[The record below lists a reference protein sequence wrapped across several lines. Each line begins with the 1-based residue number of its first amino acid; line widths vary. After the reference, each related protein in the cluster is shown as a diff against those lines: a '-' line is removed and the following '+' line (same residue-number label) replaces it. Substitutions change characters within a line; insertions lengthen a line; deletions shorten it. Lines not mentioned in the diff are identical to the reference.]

1 MDLKFVDFP
10 THETHKIQCPTNKN
24 DFTVNKKT
32 NHVFVVVVRLMRQAY
47 LEVALVYLYSSGA
60 ASLKDGVGID
70 PAGSESVE
78 DALKLS
84 PSKTAKKKVTY

>member
-1 MDLKFVDFP
+1 MF
-10 THETHKIQCPTNKN
+10 
-24 DFTVNKKT
+24 
-32 NHVFVVVVRLMRQAY
+32 VVVRLMRQAY

-84 PSKTAKKKVTY
+84 PSKTAKKKVSY